1 MTNDIY
7 QLENKNKNIMENIL
21 DIKKTY
27 LSHFTDF
34 ENSLN
39 GGKSKPVH
47 ELRKSAISKFS
58 DLQFPTTRD
67 EEWKYTNISPLF
79 NHTFKPA
86 RKSAKDYD
94 VKVTPFLFDKME
106 HSLLVFINVIYSKAL
121 SKIKNLPKG
130 VIVKSLAEAIKEDN
144 PIVKQHIGKYAD
156 FKNHI
161 FTSLSTA
168 FVNDG
173 AFVYVPDGK
182 VIEDPIHILFL
193 TIADDN
199 KILVQPRNLF
209 VAAKNS
215 QSTFIEHYASL
226 NDDIYFT
233 NSVTE
238 IVTEENAFVDHVK
251 LQEESIK
258 AFHIGRMDVHQER
271 NSNFVSHLIS
281 FGSEIS
287 RNDFNCRFND
297 EGGECMLNGLYLIEG
312 SQLFDAHTLI
322 DHAKPHCNSHE
333 HYKGILTDSSRGVFN
348 GKVIVRKDAQK
359 TNAFQEN
366 NNIILSNDAL
376 VNTKPQLEIFAD
388 DVKCSHGATIG
399 QLDNDAMFY
408 LKSRGIGVDVVKAIL
423 IHAFA
428 SDVVRYIKID
438 AVRNYVEG
446 ILKKK
451 FHEDQ

>member
-1 MTNDIY
+1 
-7 QLENKNKNIMENIL
+7 MENTL
-21 DIKKTY
+21 EIKKLFLTQ
-27 LSHFTDF
+27 FVEF

-47 ELRKSAISKFS
+47 ELRKSAISNFS

-67 EEWKYTNISPLF
+67 EEWKYTNISPLLK
-79 NHTFKPA
+79 NTFVPSQ
-86 RKSAKDYD
+86 KSPEDYD
-94 VKVTPFLFDKME
+94 IKVNQFLFNKME
-106 HSLLVFINVIYSKAL
+106 HSLIVFINGRYSKAL
-121 SKIKNLPKG
+121 TKIKDLPKG

-144 PIVKQHIGKYAD
+144 PLVKKHLGKYAD
-156 FKNHI
+156 FKGHI
-161 FTSLSTA
+161 FASLSTA

-173 AFVYVPDGK
+173 AFIYVPDGK
-182 VIEDPIHILFL
+182 TIEDPIHILFL
-193 TIADDN
+193 SIAEN
-199 KILVQPRNLF
+199 SKILVQPRNLF
-209 VAAKNS
+209 VAGKNS
-215 QSTFIEHYASL
+215 QSTIIEHYVSI
-226 NDDIYFT
+226 NEDIYFT

-238 IVTEENAFVDHVK
+238 IVTEENAFFDHVK
-251 LQEESIK
+251 LQEESGK
-258 AFHIGRMDVHQER
+258 AYHIGRMDVHQER

-281 FGSEIS
+281 FGAEIS
-287 RNDFNCRFND
+287 RNDFTTRFND
-297 EGGECMLNGLYLIEG
+297 EGGESMLNGLYLIEG
-312 SQLFDAHTLI
+312 NQLFDAHTLI

-333 HYKGILTDSSRGVFN
+333 LYKGILMDSSRGVFN

-366 NNIILSNDAL
+366 NNILLSDDAV

-408 LKSRGIGVDVVKAIL
+408 LKSRGIGIDAARAIL

-428 SDVVRYIKID
+428 SDVVRYIKINAIRD
-438 AVRNYVEG
+438 YIEG

-451 FHEDQ
+451 FHED

>member
-1 MTNDIY
+1 
-7 QLENKNKNIMENIL
+7 MENTL
-21 DIKKTY
+21 EIKKLF
-27 LSHFTDF
+27 LSQFIDF

-47 ELRKSAISKFS
+47 DLRKSAISNFS

-67 EEWKYTNISPLF
+67 EEWKYTNISPLLK
-79 NHTFKPA
+79 HTFVPSQ
-86 RKSAKDYD
+86 KSPEDYD
-94 VKVTPFLFDKME
+94 VKVNQFLFDKME
-106 HSLLVFINVIYSKAL
+106 HSLIVFVNGMYSKAL
-121 SKIKNLPKG
+121 SKIKDLPKG
-130 VIVKSLAEAIKEDN
+130 VIVKSLAEAIKEDS
-144 PIVKQHIGKYAD
+144 PIVKKHLGKYAD
-156 FKNHI
+156 FKGHI

-168 FVNDG
+168 FVNNG
-173 AFVYVPDGK
+173 AFIYVPDGK
-182 VIEDPIHILFL
+182 IIEDPIHVLFL
-193 TIADDN
+193 SIAEKN
-199 KILVQPRNLF
+199 KIFVQPRNLF
-209 VAAKNS
+209 VAGKNS
-215 QSTFIEHYASL
+215 QSTIIEHYVSI
-226 NDDIYFT
+226 NEDIYFT

-251 LQEESIK
+251 LQEESGK
-258 AFHIGRMDVHQER
+258 AYHIGRMDVHQER

-281 FGSEIS
+281 FGAEIS
-287 RNDFNCRFND
+287 RNDFNSRFND
-297 EGGECMLNGLYLIEG
+297 EGGESMLNGLYLIEG
-312 SQLFDAHTLI
+312 NQLFDAHTLI

-333 HYKGILTDSSRGVFN
+333 HYKGILMDSSRGVFN

-366 NNIILSNDAL
+366 NNILLSDNAV

-408 LKSRGIGVDVVKAIL
+408 LKSRGIGIDAARAIL

-428 SDVVRYIKID
+428 SDVVRYIKIN
-438 AVRNYVEG
+438 AVRDYVES

-451 FHEDQ
+451 FHED